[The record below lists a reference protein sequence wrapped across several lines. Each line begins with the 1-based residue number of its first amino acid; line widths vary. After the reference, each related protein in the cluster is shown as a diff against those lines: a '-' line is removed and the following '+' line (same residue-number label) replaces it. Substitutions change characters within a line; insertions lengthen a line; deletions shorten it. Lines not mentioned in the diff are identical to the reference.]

1 METGTTNKKTGATPI
16 VEEGIGGG
24 EILGVIELKPVMVKL
39 RDGHGQEVTKLA
51 IVVPGGEVYFINDT
65 AIGKPAQKWVKAGV
79 LKALGLKG

>member
-24 EILGVIELKPVMVKL
+24 EVLGVVELKTVMVKI
-39 RDGHGQEVTKLA
+39 RDGHGQEVTKLVV
-51 IVVPGGEVYFINDT
+51 VVPGGDIYFLDDK
-65 AIGKPAQKWVKAGV
+65 AIGKPAQKWVRSGV